1 MSSEAG
7 FIVSA
12 MNSFPMARR
21 LLALLAALTACG
33 SAQAAPALDPLFG
46 DHAVLQ
52 RGRPIAVRG
61 TADPGEQVTV
71 TLGAAT
77 GAGQADRAGHWRIEL
92 PAMSAGGP
100 HRLTVA
106 GANGASD
113 SADDILIGDVWLCSG
128 QSNMEWPL
136 RRSLQGEDA
145 AAGSADPQ
153 LRLLTVARNGAREP
167 SRSLDGAA
175 WQAAAP
181 ETTRDFS
188 AVCYFMV
195 RALRRSQN
203 VPIGAIASSWGGT
216 QVRAWTS
223 ADQIAAI
230 GDQDARL
237 FALYLRDPVAAEA
250 QVAPMWQ
257 RWWREQAR
265 GAAGAEPWIDSARLA
280 WTPVPAI
287 SLWEEWGGSLANFD
301 GMIWFRKR
309 FTLTAAEAARGAT
322 LELGA
327 IDDMDR
333 TWVNGH
339 VVGGSGAWD
348 ALRRYRIAPGLLR
361 AGENEIIVNAYDH
374 GAGGGFSGP
383 AERLRLVVEGGTT
396 HPLGEGWQYSIVE
409 PNPGAPPGTSW
420 DFPTG
425 FTWLYNGMIAPLGD
439 IGLTGVAWYQGETD
453 VGQPASYANRLGA
466 MMTSWRRQ
474 FRAPDLPFLIVSLA
488 NFGAPQIRPQANG
501 WAALR
506 EQQRLAVRRDPRAA
520 LVIAMDLGERD
531 DIHPGNKVEVG
542 RRLAR
547 AARRL
552 AYGAPEPVG
561 PEPVRARR
569 TSAGIVVEFGGVTGA
584 LHSWSAAR
592 VLAIELCGESQ
603 ESCRYA
609 DAVVDGSTLRIAD
622 DGRTASRVRH
632 AWAESP
638 VTNLY
643 DEVPL
648 PVGPFELGIE

>member
-1 MSSEAG
+1 MHSHSTTQ
-7 FIVSA
+7 
-12 MNSFPMARR
+12 R

-33 SAQAAPALDPLFG
+33 SAQAAPTLNPLFG

-61 TADPGEQVTV
+61 TAAPGERVTV
-71 TLGAAT
+71 TLGGAT
-77 GAGQADRAGHWRIEL
+77 GTGQADRAGHWRVEL

-100 HRLTVA
+100 HRLTVT
-106 GANGASD
+106 GANGATDSSD
-113 SADDILIGDVWLCSG
+113 DLLVGDVWLCSG

-153 LRLLTVARNGAREP
+153 LRLLNVARVGAREP
-167 SRSLDGAA
+167 LSALDGAT

-188 AVCYFMV
+188 AACYFMV
-195 RALRRSQN
+195 RALRASQN
-203 VPIGAIASSWGGT
+203 VPIGAIGASWGGT
-216 QVRAWTS
+216 QVRAWTD

-230 GDQDARL
+230 GDQDARS

-250 QVAPMWQ
+250 QMAPMWQ
-257 RWWREQAR
+257 RWWQEQAR
-265 GAAGAEPWIDSARLA
+265 GAAGAEPWIDSDRLA

-287 SLWEEWGGSLANFD
+287 SLWEGWGGRLANFD

-333 TWVNGH
+333 TWVNGRA
-339 VVGGSGAWD
+339 VGGNGAWD

-361 AGENEIIVNAYDH
+361 TGENEIIVNAYDG
-374 GAGGGFSGP
+374 GAGGGFAGP
-383 AERLRLVVEGGTT
+383 AERLRLLIDGGAT
-396 HPLGEGWQYSIVE
+396 HPLGTGWQYSVVE
-409 PNPGAPPGTSW
+409 PNPGAPPGTPW

-425 FTWLYNGMIAPLGD
+425 FSWLYNGMIAPLGD
-439 IGLTGVAWYQGETD
+439 IGLTGVAWYQGEAD
-453 VGQPASYANRLGA
+453 VGRPGSYADRLAA
-466 MMTSWRRQ
+466 MMRSWRRQ

-488 NFGAPQIRPQANG
+488 NFGAPQTRPQASG

-542 RRLAR
+542 RRLTR

-552 AYGAPEPVG
+552 AYGAPDPVG

-569 TSAGIVVEFGGVTGA
+569 TSAGIVVEFGGITGA
-584 LHSWSAAR
+584 LHSWSGTR
-592 VLAIELCGESQ
+592 VLAVELCGETQ
-603 ESCRYA
+603 DSCRYA
-609 DAVVDGSTLRIAD
+609 DARVLGNAVVLAA
-622 DGRTASRVRH
+622 DGRPATRVRY
-632 AWAESP
+632 AWSDFAI
-638 VTNLY
+638 VNLY
-643 DEVPL
+643 SDDL
-648 PVGPFELGIE
+648 PAPTFELPID

>member
-1 MSSEAG
+1 MH
-7 FIVSA
+7 
-12 MNSFPMARR
+12 NSHATTQDGAR
-21 LLALLAALTACG
+21 LLSLLTALLAGTA
-33 SAQAAPALDPLFG
+33 AQAAPVLDPLFG

-61 TADPGEQVTV
+61 TADPGERVTV

-77 GAGQADRAGHWRIEL
+77 GTGQADRAGRWRIEL
-92 PAMSAGGP
+92 PAMAAGGP
-100 HRLTVA
+100 HRVTA
-106 GANGASD
+106 TGANGASD
-113 SADDILIGDVWLCSG
+113 SSNDILVGDVWLCSG

-167 SRSLDGAA
+167 QRTLDGAT

-181 ETTRDFS
+181 ETARDFS
-188 AVCYFMV
+188 AACYFMV
-195 RALRRSQN
+195 RALRASQN
-203 VPIGAIASSWGGT
+203 VPIGAIAASWGGT
-216 QVRAWTS
+216 QVRAWTD

-237 FALYLRDPVAAEA
+237 FALYQRDPVAAEA
-250 QVAPMWQ
+250 QMVPMWQ

-265 GAAGAEPWIDSARLA
+265 GAAGAEPWIDSSRLA

-287 SLWEEWGGSLANFD
+287 SLWENWGGRLANFD

-333 TWVNGH
+333 TWVNGRP
-339 VVGGSGAWD
+339 VGGSGAWD

-361 AGENEIIVNAYDH
+361 AGENEIIVNAYDG
-374 GAGGGFSGP
+374 GAGGGFAGP
-383 AERLRLVVEGGTT
+383 AERLRLVFEGGAT
-396 HPLGEGWQYSIVE
+396 HPLGEDWHYSIVE

-439 IGLTGVAWYQGETD
+439 VGLTGVAWYQGEAD
-453 VGQPASYANRLGA
+453 VGQPGSYADRLAA

-488 NFGAPQIRPQANG
+488 NFGAPQLRPQASG

-552 AYGAPEPVG
+552 AYGGSDPVG
-561 PEPVRARR
+561 PEAVRARR
-569 TSAGIVVEFGGVTGA
+569 SADGIVVEFGGVTGA
-584 LHSWSAAR
+584 LRSWSGTRA
-592 VLAIELCGESQ
+592 LAIELCAETQ
-603 ESCRYA
+603 DSCRYA
-609 DAVVDGSTLRIAD
+609 DAVADGTTLRIAG
-622 DGRTASRVRH
+622 DGRPATRVRH
-632 AWAESP
+632 GWADAP

-643 DEVPL
+643 DEAPL
-648 PVGPFELGIE
+648 PVGPFELPID

>member
-1 MSSEAG
+1 MT
-7 FIVSA
+7 
-12 MNSFPMARR
+12 R
-21 LLALLAALTACG
+21 LLCLLVALAASTA
-33 SAQAAPALDPLFG
+33 AHAAPVLDPLFG

-61 TADPGEQVTV
+61 TAGAGERVTV
-71 TLGAAT
+71 TLGTAT
-77 GAGQADRAGHWRIEL
+77 ATGQADRAGHWRVEL
-92 PAMSAGGP
+92 PAMPAGGP
-100 HRLTVA
+100 HRLTVT
-106 GANGASD
+106 GADGARAS
-113 SADDILIGDVWLCSG
+113 SDDILVGDVWLCSG

-153 LRLLTVARNGAREP
+153 LRLLTVTRNGAREP
-167 SRSLDGAA
+167 LRALGGAR
-175 WQAAAP
+175 WQAASP
-181 ETTRDFS
+181 TTTPDFS
-188 AVCYFMV
+188 AACYFMV
-195 RALRRSQN
+195 RALRASQN
-203 VPIGAIASSWGGT
+203 VPIGAIAASWGGT

-237 FALYLRDPVAAEA
+237 FALYQRDPGAAEA
-250 QVAPMWQ
+250 QMAPMWQ
-257 RWWREQAR
+257 RWWRDQAR
-265 GAAGAEPWIDSARLA
+265 GAAGAEPWIDSSRLA
-280 WTPVPAI
+280 WTAVPAI
-287 SLWEEWGGSLANFD
+287 SLWENWGGRLANFD

-309 FTLTAAEAARGAT
+309 FTLSAAESERGAT

-333 TWVNGH
+333 TWVNGRA
-339 VVGGSGAWD
+339 VGGSGAWD

-361 AGENEIIVNAYDH
+361 AGENEIIVAAYDG
-374 GAGGGFSGP
+374 GAGGGFAGP
-383 AERLRLVVEGGTT
+383 AERLRLLIEGGAA
-396 HPLGEGWQYSIVE
+396 HPLGQGWEYSIVE
-409 PNPGAPPGTSW
+409 PNPGAPPTTFW

-439 IGLTGVAWYQGETD
+439 IGLTGVAWYQGEAD
-453 VGQPASYANRLGA
+453 VGQPGRYADRLAA
-466 MMTSWRRQ
+466 MMASWRRQ

-488 NFGAPQIRPQANG
+488 NFGAPQLRPQASG

-552 AYGAPEPVG
+552 AYGASDPVG

-569 TSAGIVVEFGGVTGA
+569 TQAGIVVELTGVTGA
-584 LHSWSAAR
+584 LHSWSGSRALS
-592 VLAIELCGESQ
+592 VELCGAPQ

-609 DAVVDGSTLRIAD
+609 DAVVEGMTLRIAD
-622 DGRTASRVRH
+622 DGRPATRVRH
-632 AWAESP
+632 GWADAP

-648 PVGPFELGIE
+648 PVGPFELPIE